1 MSSVSI
7 ANDVLNA
14 ILSDNLELIDD
25 SYIILNV
32 VDHESSG
39 GTIKPVCIG
48 EINSFQ
54 TNQSDKYPVSDSSVS
69 SELQSDQTL

>member
-1 MSSVSI
+1 MSSASI

-14 ILSDNLELIDD
+14 ILKENLELVDD

-32 VDHESSG
+32 VDYESDSV
-39 GTIKPVCIG
+39 KPVCIG
-48 EINSFQ
+48 EIDSFQ
-54 TNQSDKYPVSDSSVS
+54 TDQNNKYPMSNSSVS

>member
-1 MSSVSI
+1 MSSASI

-14 ILSDNLELIDD
+14 ILKDNLELVDD

-39 GTIKPVCIG
+39 AVKPVCIG

-54 TNQSDKYPVSDSSVS
+54 TDQNNKYPVSNSSVS

>member
-1 MSSVSI
+1 MSSASI

-14 ILSDNLELIDD
+14 ILKENLELVDD

-32 VDHESSG
+32 VDYESGSV
-39 GTIKPVCIG
+39 KPVCIG
-48 EINSFQ
+48 EIDSFQ
-54 TNQSDKYPVSDSSVS
+54 TDQDNKYSMSNSSVS

>member
-1 MSSVSI
+1 MSSDSI

-14 ILSDNLELIDD
+14 ILKDNLELVDN

-32 VDHESSG
+32 VDYESG
-39 GTIKPVCIG
+39 AVKPVCIG
-48 EINSFQ
+48 EIDSFQ
-54 TNQSDKYPVSDSSVS
+54 TAQSDKYTVSDSSVS